1 MHFVLYGRLSAI
13 SGFLS
18 AITCVRSL
26 RHQIER
32 QPFIDVRD
40 PSGIQ
45 LKPFSPNCGYTPSVS
60 FNQVTFA
67 YPSRP
72 NMKALDNVS
81 FTAEAGQLTA
91 LVGPSGA
98 GKSSI
103 AALLVRQYDPSTANL
118 PHPHDQDGNNGRR
131 DHQARLQ
138 QSPTTTL
145 AEKGLVHG
153 QSKKPSAEQDTVS
166 GSGIIRLDGTEL
178 RNYNLASLRSCISVV
193 HQEPQLLAG
202 TIFENIAM
210 GLSGTPFA
218 YRKDTEG
225 EDVAKVTSTRLLCIE
240 ALKKAEAWEFVQD
253 LPEGLNTL
261 IAGGRN
267 GILSGGQRQRIA
279 IARALVGSPA
289 VLILDEAT
297 SALSSN
303 MELKIRNNLGVE
315 QKQRGLT
322 IISIAHRLQFAQL
335 AHKIIVM
342 KQGRV
347 VDTGTYSEISRPGR
361 PDQTFARLVKTG
373 RIYSNKYTTKTEEQ
387 SKTATSLS
395 SQAESTVSSTGLPLH
410 RTGLTNMTS
419 MKQPSIEKEDST
431 ATSRTRLLH
440 FLSAKKLPFYLA
452 ILFTILNG
460 GLRVVAQLQVG
471 RSSAKLS
478 GAAETLSM
486 GAIALIWLGYAFG
499 WSGIIYGSEVSA
511 GVAQRSTDRRLISAS
526 VKSLFSQEISYFEGE
541 ATSPGILTANLT
553 KHSAIIAETL
563 TVSLSRVSQQ
573 ESC

>member
-18 AITCVRSL
+18 AITCVRAL

-60 FNQVTFA
+60 LDQVTFA

-72 NMKALDNVS
+72 DMKALDNIS
-81 FTAEAGQLTA
+81 FTAEAGRLTA

-118 PHPHDQDGNNGRR
+118 PHPHDQDGNNERR

-166 GSGIIRLDGTEL
+166 GSGIIRLDGTDL
-178 RNYNLASLRSCISVV
+178 CNYNLASLRSCISVV

-253 LPEGLNTL
+253 LPEGLDTL

-297 SALSSN
+297 SALSSD
-303 MELKIRNNLGVE
+303 MELKIRNNLAVE

-322 IISIAHRLQFAQL
+322 IISIAHRLQCAQL

-361 PDQTFARLVKTG
+361 PDQTFARLVNTG
-373 RIYSNKYTTKTEEQ
+373 RIYSNKYITNTEEQ

-395 SQAESTVSSTGLPLH
+395 SQAESTVSSTSLPLH

-431 ATSRTRLLH
+431 AMSRTRLLH
-440 FLSAKKLPFYLA
+440 FLCAKKLPFYLA

-541 ATSPGILTANLT
+541 AISAGMLTTNLI